1 MKINRVADE
10 KLVPQW
16 VIGHKSVSEIPSHLS
31 EKEFER
37 ISSMPVELPEDGMV
51 SEREQ
56 IEVCASTGSIY
67 HISSNWS
74 NDTKSALKEYA
85 SVCGMD
91 SSRFKEINPEA
102 IVEDVGIIQSD
113 ISNSRAI
120 KMAENMVSDKK
131 TLVLNDPFKLDVE
144 AKSIKDDNWQSVKLQ
159 SKLDDKP
166 SIMTSAVKPVRGGE
180 DYFTNPETKTARGQN
195 SIGNAD
201 AIKTLAE
208 SAEED
213 TGARLRR
220 ENKERENQKVQ
231 KHQDWEKEKIEAMA
245 GSEILPRGKVFPTE
259 LMNAQPGLSTPSSQM
274 GVYAKFDPKDIPE
287 KTAGESIK
295 EGNEQKR
302 KSIQRD
308 VTKTEWQEVKSS
320 SQGTISDA
328 FAAALKKNL
337 GK

>member
-1 MKINRVADE
+1 MKINRMADE

-16 VIGHKSVSEIPSHLS
+16 VIGHKSAADVPSHLS

-37 ISSMPVELPEDGMV
+37 ISSMPVELTEDGMV
-51 SEREQ
+51 EERDQ
-56 IEVCASTGSIY
+56 IEACASNGSIY

-74 NDTKSALKEYA
+74 AGTKSALKEYA

-91 SSRFKEINPEA
+91 PSHLKEVNPDA
-102 IVEDVGIIQSD
+102 IIQDVGIIQSD
-113 ISNSRAI
+113 INNSRAI
-120 KMAENMVSDKK
+120 KLAENMVAEQK
-131 TLVLNDPFKLDVE
+131 TLVLSDPFKLDIE
-144 AKSIKDDNWQSVKLQ
+144 KGSIKDDSWQSVKGQ
-159 SKLDDKP
+159 AKLDDKP
-166 SIMTSAVKPVRGGE
+166 SLMTGAVKPVRGGE
-180 DYFTNPETKTARGQN
+180 DYFANSETKTARGQN

-208 SAEED
+208 STEED

-220 ENKERENQKVQ
+220 ENKEREEQKVQ
-231 KHQDWEKEKIEAMA
+231 RHQTWEKEKVDAMS
-245 GSEILPRGKVFPTE
+245 GSAILPRGKVFPTE
-259 LMNAQPGLSTPSSQM
+259 CMNAQPGLSTPSSQM

-295 EGNEQKR
+295 EANEQNR

-308 VTKTEWQEVKSS
+308 VPKEEWQEVRSS
-320 SQGTISDA
+320 STGTISDA

-337 GK
+337 SK